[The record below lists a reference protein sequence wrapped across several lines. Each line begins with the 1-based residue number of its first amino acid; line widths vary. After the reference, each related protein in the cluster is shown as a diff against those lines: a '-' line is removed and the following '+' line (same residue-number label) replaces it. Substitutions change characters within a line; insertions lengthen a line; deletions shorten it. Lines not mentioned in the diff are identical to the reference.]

1 MIRFQSA
8 TGGVTRG
15 GGRWC
20 WFTMG
25 IKTKAATI
33 VLLGRGKLENI
44 DQVRQERTRG
54 FAVSSSR
61 CDKNDER
68 CALSAAARD
77 EDL

>member
-1 MIRFQSA
+1 
-8 TGGVTRG
+8 
-15 GGRWC
+15 
-20 WFTMG
+20 MG